1 MESGLQMRRRPART
15 RINRP
20 GWRVTSPYAFI
31 PIAVVIGIVG
41 ILMPLALTSPFIA
54 VAAIG
59 LVSLLGYVAAVGTDR
74 ASTTMLVL
82 AFGFAPLTLFGQ
94 GRGPVVLASALFA
107 VALGLAMPR
116 LASHPIRLP
125 GMFVVGSVL
134 FLVMG
139 LVAAPFADNGT
150 ASVAYLLTAVFALV
164 VVPAAV
170 AWMGPTEGQMFAMA
184 IAFGIGTAF
193 STLYGLPH
201 NVYRNAGFTY
211 HPVALGY
218 TAMLTLSFVPFLL
231 LTKVR
236 GRWLMVPPVA
246 LIAFVGVWT
255 SGSRTGL
262 VALIALVVLI
272 PLLERSVRLGIAV
285 TSAVVLALPSLMSVD
300 TSSNSTSALS
310 RLLGAGGAQNSDT
323 IREDTLR
330 EGWRLVQQSPIFG
343 NGYSVERTYTIH
355 NIYLQV
361 LSAEGLI
368 GLIGLLLIL
377 TALVATLRKAAAP
390 RRCLAY
396 PALAVIIAGPF
407 QPNMSDTYL
416 GLALG
421 LSLVAATGAMKSR
434 QPAEDLSAVAGHRGR
449 AAY

>member
-1 MESGLQMRRRPART
+1 MRRHPAHT
-15 RINRP
+15 RANRA
-20 GWRVTSPYAFI
+20 GWRVTSPYTFI
-31 PIAVVIGIVG
+31 PIAVVMAIVG
-41 ILMPLALTSPFIA
+41 ILLPLALFSLLIA
-54 VAAIG
+54 VAAIA
-59 LVSLLGYVAAVGTDR
+59 LVSFLAYVAAVGTNR
-74 ASTTMLVL
+74 ASNTMLVL

-94 GRGPVVLASALFA
+94 GRGPVVLATALFA
-107 VALGLAMPR
+107 AAFALAIPR
-116 LASHPIRLP
+116 LASRAVRLP
-125 GMFVVGSVL
+125 GMFVLGSVL
-134 FLVMG
+134 FIVMG
-139 LVAAPFADNGT
+139 LVAAPFADSG
-150 ASVAYLLTAVFALV
+150 SVSLAYLLTAVFALV

-170 AWMGPTEGQMFAMA
+170 AWMAPTNGQMFAMA
-184 IAFGIGTAF
+184 LAFGIGTAI

-246 LIAFVGVWT
+246 LIALVGVWT

-285 TSAVVLALPSLMSVD
+285 TSGVVLALPSLMSVD

-330 EGWRLVQQSPIFG
+330 DGWRLVQQNPIFG

-377 TALVATLRKAAAP
+377 TALVATLRKASAP

-421 LSLVAATGAMKSR
+421 LSLVAATEAMKSR
-434 QPAEDLSAVAGHRGR
+434 QPAGDLSAVARQRGR
-449 AAY
+449 AGY